1 MKALFLN
8 QAYFPDV
15 VSTAQHAADL
25 AEAMAARGDEVQVI
39 ASRRGYAEPG
49 RRFARRSIDRG
60 VHVRRVWEPAL
71 EKKGLWRRVV
81 RSIAFFLGAGARSF
95 SGPRPDVI
103 VVMTS
108 PPLLPVLGRVVA
120 FVRRSPLVV
129 WLMDLNPDE
138 AIAAGVLRAGGMA
151 ARTLTR
157 LTGFSLRGA
166 ARVVVL
172 DRFMR
177 ERAERYGVPAGRIE
191 VLPPWS
197 QDADVRDDA
206 DGRRRFRERH
216 GLEGRV
222 VVMYAGNL
230 SLCHPLGTL
239 IEAAR
244 RLKGDP
250 SYFFLFVGG
259 GEGARQVARA
269 AGSENLPNIRL
280 LPYQPRQELAGS
292 LSAAD
297 VHAVVMGN
305 DYVGI
310 LHPCKVY
317 NVLRVNRPV
326 LYIGPESSPV
336 ADALEAAGPDAV
348 WRSIRHGDVDGAAA
362 AIRDLAGKRG
372 SGNAPAADSA
382 ERLLPRMMAV
392 LDRAARKETEV
403 P

>member
-25 AEAMAARGDEVQVI
+25 AEAMAARGDEVRVI
-39 ASRRGYAEPG
+39 ASRRGYADPG
-49 RRFARRSIDRG
+49 LRFPSTSLERG
-60 VHVRRVWEPAL
+60 VLVSRVWEPAL
-71 EKKGLWRRVV
+71 EKRGFWRRVV
-81 RSIAFFLGAGARSF
+81 RSLAFFAGAGFRALA
-95 SGPRPDVI
+95 GPRPDVL

-108 PPLLPVLGRVVA
+108 PPLLPVLGRAVA
-120 FVRRSPLVV
+120 ALRRRPYVV

-138 AIAAGVLRAGGMA
+138 AIAAGALSRNGIAAKVLR
-151 ARTLTR
+151 R
-157 LTGFSLRGA
+157 LTAFSLRGA

-177 ERAERYGVPAGRIE
+177 EKVESYGVPAGRIE

-197 QDADVRDDA
+197 HDTDVRDDA
-206 DGRRRFRERH
+206 DGRRRFRKQH
-216 GLEGRV
+216 GLEGRM

-230 SLCHPLGTL
+230 SLCHPLDTL
-239 IEAAR
+239 IETAR
-244 RLKGDP
+244 RLKEDP
-250 SYFFLFVGG
+250 VYLFLFVGG
-259 GEGARQVARA
+259 GEGVRQVAA
-269 AGSENLPNIRL
+269 AESEGLSNVRR
-280 LPYQPRQELAGS
+280 LPYQPREDLAAS

-297 VHAVVMGN
+297 VHVVVMG
-305 DYVGI
+305 DAFVGI

-326 LYIGPESSPV
+326 LSIGPESSPV
-336 ADALEAAGPDAV
+336 ADALEAAGFSAV
-348 WRSIRHGDVDGAAA
+348 WRSVRHGDVDGAAA
-362 AIRDLAGKRG
+362 ALEELAGRRASRG
-372 SGNAPAADSA
+372 APGADST

-392 LDRAARKETEV
+392 LDRMARKETET